1 VNVPGSVIR
10 AELRRRASS
19 LIVLAVLLAVVVA
32 AVAGALAGAHRTA
45 TSIDRFRDWAH
56 ASDGSLQLNDDSQLA
71 DLHRRL
77 AASPL
82 VERTADRRLVNAFFD
97 HRPITDIAIYTD
109 PDDRYGR
116 TVDRVH
122 VLHGRMP
129 RPNEPDAIALNE
141 LAAQL
146 LRIGPGAVLDTKTWS
161 PADLR
166 GLFAGNTASSFPGF
180 HGPRVRLHV
189 VGVVRTLDGLTANV
203 QRTTP
208 YGFASP
214 GFIAAHP
221 GIGVW
226 PAAVYVRTHGGAAG
240 FRTLGTRLSKHGPHS
255 TGIPATD
262 EYQTAAQQAADDSAT
277 GLVIFAVAA
286 ALAGAFVVGQAIQRH
301 LMLGAIG
308 LRQLVDLGM
317 TRTQVAIVAGIPLVG
332 AAAVGTVVGLVAAV
346 LLSPLLP
353 IGLAG
358 RAEISPGVRA
368 DGPILAA
375 TGIAIILLFAG
386 FTLLAGRATARR
398 NRARSDTRTRVPILQ
413 RLVTRIGAPPAV
425 GAGVHLATER
435 KGAAG
440 PVPVRSALIGV
451 SLAVVAVIGATV
463 VARSESAFVSE
474 PARWGRTWHSEPD
487 AFTEG
492 TSQEAIAKKLGAI
505 PGVEAVAQY
514 VSDSIRVEGR
524 DTGVSAFSP
533 RVGRIDA
540 ALRRGRLPRRAD
552 EIALGER
559 TLRTAHVRIGET
571 VRVQGHDNDQ
581 PGPVRMMKV
590 TGTIVTPPS
599 AGDGG
604 TLDTGAAMT
613 SPALGSL
620 IPPDQVTSD
629 LVVRYAPGTDV
640 SAVERRLSRE
650 GLDFNPFTEPQVPG
664 AVRRLSDVRTIAVA
678 LGWFFVA
685 LGVLGLLHALWVVSR
700 RRRREFAVL
709 RVVGMRRAQ
718 VAGAVVVA
726 AMLIAAVAVGV
737 GVPVGIVIGRVVWK
751 GSTDSLGALTDPV
764 TPWVALLVAL
774 PVTLGVAALLAW
786 WPARRSANGA
796 LAASLRTE

>member
-19 LIVLAVLLAVVVA
+19 LIVLAVLLAIVVA

-45 TSIDRFRDWAH
+45 TSIDRFRSWAH
-56 ASDGSLQLNDDSQLA
+56 ASDGSLQLNDDSQLP

-109 PDDRYGR
+109 PADRYGR

-122 VLHGRMP
+122 VLDGRMP
-129 RPNEPDAIALNE
+129 RRDEPDAIALNE

-146 LRIGPGAVLDTKTWS
+146 LHMRPGAVLDTKTWS
-161 PADLR
+161 PDDLQ
-166 GLFAGNTASSFPGF
+166 GLFAGKGFPGF
-180 HGPRVRLHV
+180 HGPKVRLRV

-203 QRTTP
+203 QRTSP

-214 GFIAAHP
+214 GFVAAHP

-226 PAAVYVRTHGGAAG
+226 PAAVYVRTHKGAAG
-240 FRTLGTRLSKHGPHS
+240 FHTLGTRLSEHGPHS
-255 TGIPATD
+255 TGTPATD
-262 EYQTAAQQAADDSAT
+262 EYQDAAQQAADDAAS
-277 GLVIFAVAA
+277 GLVVFAIAA
-286 ALAGAFVVGQAIQRH
+286 ALAGAFIVGQAIQRH
-301 LMLGAIG
+301 LLLGAVG

-332 AAAVGTVVGLVAAV
+332 AAVVGTVVGLVAAA

-358 RAEISPGVRA
+358 RAEISPGIRV
-368 DGPILAA
+368 DGPILAI
-375 TGIAIILLFAG
+375 TGIAVVVLFAG
-386 FTLLAGRATARR
+386 FTLLAGRAAVRR
-398 NRARSDTRTRVPILQ
+398 RRSQSVGPTRIPVLQ
-413 RLVTRIGAPPAV
+413 RLVTRFGAPPAV
-425 GAGVHLATER
+425 GAGVYLVTER
-435 KGAAG
+435 KAAAG
-440 PVPVRSALIGV
+440 PVPVRSALVGV
-451 SLAVVAVIGATV
+451 SLAVIAVIGATV
-463 VARSESAFVSE
+463 VARSEAAFVSE

-492 TSQEAIAKKLGAI
+492 VSQQEVARKLGAI
-505 PGVEAVAQY
+505 PGVEAVAEY
-514 VSDSIRVEGR
+514 ASDSVRVEGR
-524 DTGVSAFSP
+524 DTGVSAFAP
-533 RVGRIDA
+533 RHGRIDP
-540 ALRRGRLPRRAD
+540 ALRRGHLPRRAD

-559 TLRTAHVRIGET
+559 TLRTAHARIGGT
-571 VRVQGHDNDQ
+571 VRVQGHDNDR

-590 TGTIVTPPS
+590 TGTIVSPPS
-599 AGDGG
+599 AGAGG
-604 TLDTGAAMT
+604 TLDTGSAMT
-613 SPALGSL
+613 AAALQSL

-629 LVVRYAPGTDV
+629 LVIRYAPGTDV
-640 SAVERRLSRE
+640 TAIERRLARE

-685 LGVLGLLHALWVVSR
+685 LGVLGLLHTLWVASR
-700 RRRREFAVL
+700 RHRREFAVL

-718 VAGAVVVA
+718 VGGAVVVA
-726 AMLIAAVAVGV
+726 AMLIAAVAVVV
-737 GVPVGIVIGRVVWK
+737 GVPVGIVVGRLVWR

-764 TPWVALLVAL
+764 TPWSALVVAL

-786 WPARRSANGA
+786 WPARRSANVA